1 MHHRVENAFFYKG
14 ADGARVAGLLDWQM
28 ITKGSVTGDIG
39 IFVATS
45 LSPDIAAAHEAELQD
60 HRHPPLYTP
69 CVRAC
74 TSGLPIAYP
83 PTPLKR
89 IQLINIAV
97 NRFYNLRS
105 EPHAAHIT
113 LNAIIEPY
121 VRVRVRVIYMY
132 AHIALNARIALY
144 V

>member
-60 HRHPPLYTP
+60 HRHTSPYTLVCAHAPL
-69 CVRAC
+69 A
-74 TSGLPIAYP
+74 SLAYP

-97 NRFYNLRS
+97 NR
-105 EPHAAHIT
+105 
-113 LNAIIEPY
+113 
-121 VRVRVRVIYMY
+121 
-132 AHIALNARIALY
+132 
-144 V
+144 